1 MTTFRERAVRLIRQA
16 IVTGRKLGLEG
27 ESLRDHIDMHFPQA
41 STMRYSAEFCTW
53 RTEVDRLLAPPL
65 AKGDRVSFEMLHMTV
80 AAIVIEELPPFK
92 YTIKYLFTP
101 IRTNIEELREM
112 NILAAKLT
120 RRTWPAKIDTLFDEE
135 IPC

>member
-27 ESLRDHIDMHFPQA
+27 EALRDHIDLHFPQA

-65 AKGDRVSFEMLHMTV
+65 KKGDRVSFELLHQTV
-80 AAIVIEELPPFK
+80 AAVVIEDLPPFK
-92 YTIKYLFTP
+92 VRIKYLFTP
-101 IRTNIEELREM
+101 IRTNIEEIREH
-112 NILAAKLT
+112 NILAGKLT
-120 RRTWPAKIDTLFDEE
+120 RRTWPAKIDTYFNEE
-135 IPC
+135 IA